1 MKSLQ
6 YLALHGCREVSRKSI
21 KQTNNDKWR
30 IPVVIPPR
38 IVTGT
43 ENDTL
48 EAGSECDS
56 SDNDKC
62 FAAKIR

>member
-1 MKSLQ
+1 MAAVK
-6 YLALHGCREVSRKSI
+6 YL
-21 KQTNNDKWR
+21 TNNDKWR

-38 IVTGT
+38 IITGT